1 MLIAILDWGHVPQ
14 ADEAS
19 KCHSVYHNIHRKALG
34 KREDKI
40 DDTGAGDTKN
50 GSKSIAEV
58 LKEGEINEIH

>member
-40 DDTGAGDTKN
+40 DDTGAGDAKN